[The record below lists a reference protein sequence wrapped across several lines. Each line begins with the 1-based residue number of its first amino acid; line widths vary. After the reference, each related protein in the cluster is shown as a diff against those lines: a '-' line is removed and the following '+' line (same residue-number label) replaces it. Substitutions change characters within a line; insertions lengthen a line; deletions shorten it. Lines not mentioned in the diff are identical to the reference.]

1 MQRLVRELA
10 KLSYIVVRQK
20 PDIANAVDD
29 KGNTIFD
36 SNGVAV
42 KETRYSYH
50 FTVENE
56 SPADDFLLAIK
67 HLGCFNDGIFVSIH
81 SDENKVGGVSRDNNV
96 LTLRLLDPKDKGL
109 LYEFKG
115 SLDRNA
121 TDDAG
126 NSTYIADVISSQ
138 TDMVDVETGDIDTIH
153 PLSDI
158 YGYSN
163 IGKEKWITSPVQ
175 NYFSEGAN
183 DLSNSGYSLQD
194 IQFARQKL
202 QYTPHNYS
210 YISSGGSRSYAILS
224 ELAQLSFDT
233 NRQLKFDIAGELL
246 Y

>member
-1 MQRLVRELA
+1 M
-10 KLSYIVVRQK
+10 SS
-20 PDIANAVDD
+20 PVDFF
-29 KGNTIFD
+29 GT
-36 SNGVAV
+36 
-42 KETRYSYH
+42 
-50 FTVENE
+50 
-56 SPADDFLLAIK
+56 K

-175 NYFSEGAN
+175 NYLKALM
-183 DLSNSGYSLQD
+183 LSNSGYSLQD
-194 IQFARQKL
+194 RLHVKVAVHASQLQLHIGRFAL
-202 QYTPHNYS
+202 
-210 YISSGGSRSYAILS
+210 YAIYLS
-224 ELAQLSFDT
+224 WRNFL
-233 NRQLKFDIAGELL
+233 
-246 Y
+246 